1 MSLKNVVNIHCIPL
15 NFIVKIFKK
24 KKTWLFQAIGEQPKT
39 QIMIVSFRPPYNPYK
54 VQGIQLEKF
63 HGIVLPYTTNYTAAK
78 WQVMI
83 GGRIKVGDDSI

>member
-1 MSLKNVVNIHCIPL
+1 
-15 NFIVKIFKK
+15 
-24 KKTWLFQAIGEQPKT
+24 
-39 QIMIVSFRPPYNPYK
+39 MIVSFRPTYNPYK

-83 GGRIKVGDDSI
+83 GDRIKYVRLVMIHYESNITLITICYIKNYGKKL